1 MFIFTLFCLSLS
13 FFLFFSYLLMTI
25 HQSSTTPSHAT
36 SSSHTWIP
44 PPPPPPPPHAPPPQ
58 QLQPQLI
65 PPPAPGP
72 SFQPPFQQPY
82 YYMPEWLGLAPA
94 RQPRRYH
101 TVRRVPLTK
110 GNLVLDCPV
119 PVQYLQSTPRRAG
132 SEFEQMRYTAV
143 TSDPANFESY
153 TLRQTSLYRATELF
167 ICITMYNVMISIHF
181 QCHQQ
186 LTIFIGR

>member
-1 MFIFTLFCLSLS
+1 
-13 FFLFFSYLLMTI
+13 MTI